1 MSAPDAAAPAA
12 AVDTA
17 GDDAIL
23 DLIKGLGGK
32 ENIQSVENCFTRL
45 RVSVADESLVN
56 EDFINRMENSGIVRK
71 GNDVQIIFGMK
82 VASVRGAVEDALE
95 KM

>member
-1 MSAPDAAAPAA
+1 M
-12 AVDTA
+12 
-17 GDDAIL
+17 
-23 DLIKGLGGK
+23 
-32 ENIQSVENCFTRL
+32 
-45 RVSVADESLVN
+45 SVADESLVN